1 MIDELFKSTHMLN
14 ENNFMERVR
23 VVLKKCVFDLFY
35 HILIYFHLNHHNAR
49 HSSGLN
55 LCFPLLFNVS
65 ICGLRA
71 EFHPSKVEIRVR
83 VPADALFIK

>member
-35 HILIYFHLNHHNAR
+35 LLLKKNSTNLLIEIISLLFQFLQII
-49 HSSGLN
+49 S
-55 LCFPLLFNVS
+55 FPLN
-65 ICGLRA
+65 I
-71 EFHPSKVEIRVR
+71 KVIFY
-83 VPADALFIK
+83 LIM

>member
-35 HILIYFHLNHHNAR
+35 LLLKKNSTNLLIEIISLLFQFLQII
-49 HSSGLN
+49 S
-55 LCFPLLFNVS
+55 FPLN
-65 ICGLRA
+65 I
-71 EFHPSKVEIRVR
+71 KVMFYLIM
-83 VPADALFIK
+83 

>member
-35 HILIYFHLNHHNAR
+35 LLLKKNSSNLLIEIISLLFQFLQII
-49 HSSGLN
+49 S
-55 LCFPLLFNVS
+55 FPLN
-65 ICGLRA
+65 I
-71 EFHPSKVEIRVR
+71 KVIFY
-83 VPADALFIK
+83 LIM